1 MESEFLSA
9 GFLSA
14 LFAIVLIDLVLAGDN
29 ALIIGLV
36 ARNLPKTT
44 QRRVIFWGTF
54 GAIAVRA
61 VMAILVVYI
70 LDLPGFMLAG
80 GLALVWIARKLLTP
94 EEQGSESHL
103 VKGPATS
110 FAGAIRTIV
119 IADAVMGIDNVLAI
133 GGAASGSVL
142 LIVLGL
148 AISVPI
154 IVWGSQLVIRLV
166 DRFPSVVLLGGAVL
180 AWTGYSMVV
189 REPLLASWF
198 AGHPATK
205 LVAVI
210 LIFSISLAPWYTARM
225 AEQTKPLVVIL
236 PGVLVWLL
244 GFEIAGSVW
253 TLQMDYLRATETGEY
268 VLEAVRW
275 LGWLPLV
282 GGLPLAARTPDA
294 APRAYRSRLTERLPR
309 ASPPST
315 TGSMRAKLS
324 IALGLC
330 LSLTAEAHAQAPG
343 PASDMAY
350 CAELSALYR
359 RYLGNTGQGKTFPDV
374 SAAAAIDQCERGNT
388 AEGIPVLEKKLRDAR
403 FTLPKRG

>member
-1 MESEFLSA
+1 VELDFLSA
-9 GFLSA
+9 GFVSA

-36 ARNLPKTT
+36 ARSLPKNT
-44 QRRVIFWGTF
+44 QRKVIFWGTF

-94 EEQGSESHL
+94 EEDAAANHAI
-103 VKGPATS
+103 KAPATS
-110 FAGAIRTIV
+110 FAGALRTIV
-119 IADAVMGIDNVLAI
+119 VADAVMGVDNVLAI
-133 GGAASGSVL
+133 GGAATGSVL

-198 AGHPATK
+198 ESHPATR
-205 LVAVI
+205 LVAAI
-210 LIFSISLAPWYTARM
+210 LIFSISLAPWYTARL

-236 PGVLVWLL
+236 PGVLVWML
-244 GFEIAGSVW
+244 GFEIAASVW

-268 VLEAVRW
+268 ILEAARW

-282 GGLPLAARTPDA
+282 AGYLWLR
-294 APRAYRSRLTERLPR
+294 ERLMLR
-309 ASPPST
+309 
-315 TGSMRAKLS
+315 G
-324 IALGLC
+324 G
-330 LSLTAEAHAQAPG
+330 HA
-343 PASDMAY
+343 
-350 CAELSALYR
+350 
-359 RYLGNTGQGKTFPDV
+359 V
-374 SAAAAIDQCERGNT
+374 RG
-388 AEGIPVLEKKLRDAR
+388 
-403 FTLPKRG
+403 

>member
-1 MESEFLSA
+1 LEIPVELDFLSA
-9 GFLSA
+9 GFVSA

-36 ARNLPKTT
+36 ARSLPKNT
-44 QRRVIFWGTF
+44 QRKVIFWGTF

-94 EEQGSESHL
+94 EEDAAANHAI
-103 VKGPATS
+103 KAPATS
-110 FAGAIRTIV
+110 FAAALRTIV
-119 IADAVMGIDNVLAI
+119 VADAVMGVDNVLAI
-133 GGAASGSVL
+133 GGAATGSIL

-198 AGHPATK
+198 EDHPATR
-205 LVAVI
+205 LVAAI
-210 LIFSISLAPWYTARM
+210 LIFSISLAPWYTARL
-225 AEQTKPLVVIL
+225 AQQTKPLVVIL
-236 PGVLVWLL
+236 PGVLVWML
-244 GFEIAGSVW
+244 GFEIAASVW
-253 TLQMDYLRATETGEY
+253 ALQMDYLRATETGEY
-268 VLEAVRW
+268 ILEAARW

-282 GGLPLAARTPDA
+282 AGYLWLREHLMLRGG
-294 APRAYRSRLTERLPR
+294 
-309 ASPPST
+309 
-315 TGSMRAKLS
+315 
-324 IALGLC
+324 
-330 LSLTAEAHAQAPG
+330 HA
-343 PASDMAY
+343 
-350 CAELSALYR
+350 
-359 RYLGNTGQGKTFPDV
+359 V
-374 SAAAAIDQCERGNT
+374 RG
-388 AEGIPVLEKKLRDAR
+388 
-403 FTLPKRG
+403 